1 MTKNEAEEII
11 VKKMLA
17 VKSKNHATLLHAKNI
32 WARKLKINLPSTA
45 SLRRTYLQLV
55 ANHEVIA
62 SPEWDKILRKR
73 DVRTQSGVAII
84 TVLTKAFPCPGKC
97 IYCPSDARF
106 PKSYLASEP
115 AAQRALIHKFDP
127 YAQVWSRLATLVANG
142 HPVDKLELIVKGGT
156 WSAYTGDYQQWFIRR
171 CFEAAND
178 FPKKQRADRPQNT
191 LLAAQKIN
199 ESARQRIIGITLETR
214 PDWIRPQTIVQ
225 MRVLGATRIELGLQ
239 HTDDAILLRVR
250 RGHTL
255 AQTMEALRLLRQ
267 AGFKVDVHT
276 MPQLPGSTA
285 RKDFLMYQKLFDDYR
300 LRPDMIKIYPCVV
313 LAGTELARQLAAKE
327 FRPYAQKK
335 LEAMLVQVKSEIIPY
350 YCRISRLI
358 RDISSTEILAGNTMT
373 NLREKLQQLLRAQK
387 KSCRCLRCRE
397 VGHVLKENLISAQSL
412 RNAKLFVQEYRASDG
427 QEFFLSLENKTRA
440 AVLAFLRLYLPNKTD
455 DAAVQKI
462 HEMLPETADA
472 AFVRELH
479 TYGFLV
485 PIGKKGTAAQH
496 QGLGTRLMAEAE
508 KIATSRGFSQMT
520 VISGVGVRGY
530 YRLLGYRRHGT
541 YMVKS
546 L

>member
-1 MTKNEAEEII
+1 MTKNSAEEII

-17 VKSKNHATLLHAKNI
+17 VKSKSHATLLHAKNI

-45 SLRRTYLQLV
+45 SLRCTYLRLV
-55 ANHEVIA
+55 TSHEVPA
-62 SPEWDKILRKR
+62 NPEWDKILRKR

-97 IYCPSDARF
+97 IYCPSDVRF

-115 AAQRALIHKFDP
+115 AAQRALTHEFDP

-178 FPKKQRADRPQNT
+178 FPKKQRTDRPQNT
-191 LLAAQKIN
+191 LLVAQKIN

-214 PDWIRPQTIVQ
+214 PDWIRPQTIAQ
-225 MRVLGATRIELGLQ
+225 MRALGATRLELGLQ

-267 AGFKVDVHT
+267 AGFKVDLHT

-285 RKDFLMYQKLFDDYR
+285 RKDFLMYKKLFNDYR

-335 LEAMLVQVKSEIIPY
+335 LEEMLVAVKSEIIPY

-358 RDISSTEILAGNTMT
+358 RDISSTEILAGNSMT

-397 VGHVLKENLISAQSL
+397 VGHVRKENLISTQSL
-412 RNAKLFVQEYRASDG
+412 HAAKLFVQEYRASDG
-427 QEFFLSLENKTRA
+427 QEFFLSLENKKRT
-440 AVLAFLRLYLPNKTD
+440 AVLAFLRLYLPHPTSDPIVK
-455 DAAVQKI
+455 KI
-462 HEMLPETADA
+462 HELLPETANA

-485 PIGKKGTAAQH
+485 PIGKKGGAAQH
-496 QGLGTRLMAEAE
+496 QGLGTRLMHEAE
-508 KIATSRGFSQMT
+508 KIATNRGFQQMT

-530 YRLLGYRRHGT
+530 YRHLGYRRHGT